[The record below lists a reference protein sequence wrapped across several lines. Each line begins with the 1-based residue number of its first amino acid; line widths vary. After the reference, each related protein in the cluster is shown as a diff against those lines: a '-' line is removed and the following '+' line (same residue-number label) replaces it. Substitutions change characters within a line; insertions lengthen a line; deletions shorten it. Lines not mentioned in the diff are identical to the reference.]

1 MANAIFDVP
10 FTHERIKS
18 LRYAS
23 MNGYAALDP
32 FSVSGKLSH
41 RAKPKSGFAAHL
53 QKPNTGQPRKAS
65 EQRRENFELAPAR
78 QQ

>member
-41 RAKPKSGFAAHL
+41 RAKPKSGFAAL
-53 QKPNTGQPRKAS
+53 LKTQTPDN
-65 EQRRENFELAPAR
+65 RREASKG
-78 QQ
+78 Q